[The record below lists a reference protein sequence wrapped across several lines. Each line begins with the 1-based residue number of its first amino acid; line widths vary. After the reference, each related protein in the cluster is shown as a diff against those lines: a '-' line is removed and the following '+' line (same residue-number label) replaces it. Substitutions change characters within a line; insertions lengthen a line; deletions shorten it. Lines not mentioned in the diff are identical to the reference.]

1 MDFIFDK
8 LQPQNQASVSAGLLQ
23 VFQAE
28 GDAKMQR
35 KIAEAISELANFL
48 CEQSGWPDLLPTI
61 LRMAQ
66 PQQTPQNRQAAIRL
80 LQDSLSSLQP
90 QVVQAKQEIG
100 KIVQS
105 SLTDSTVEVR
115 VAGLL
120 LLSGMVQNLDK
131 SEWQPLQAALPMLLQ
146 VLQGLSQAG
155 NFEQL
160 DEVLQ
165 SFIET
170 AGAEPI
176 FFKPQIAQFV
186 QFLAEMAKARVGCQ
200 AGLRKLALEWIVSY
214 AEKKPKLLM
223 KS

>member
-61 LRMAQ
+61 FRMAQ
-66 PQQTPQNRQAAIRL
+66 PEQTPQNRQAAIRL
-80 LQDSLSSLQP
+80 LQDSLTPLQP

-100 KIVQS
+100 QIVQTSLSDS
-105 SLTDSTVEVR
+105 SVEVR

-146 VLQGLSQAG
+146 VLQGLAQSG
-155 NFEQL
+155 NFEQ
-160 DEVLQ
+160 
-165 SFIET
+165 
-170 AGAEPI
+170 
-176 FFKPQIAQFV
+176 
-186 QFLAEMAKARVGCQ
+186 
-200 AGLRKLALEWIVSY
+200 
-214 AEKKPKLLM
+214 
-223 KS
+223 